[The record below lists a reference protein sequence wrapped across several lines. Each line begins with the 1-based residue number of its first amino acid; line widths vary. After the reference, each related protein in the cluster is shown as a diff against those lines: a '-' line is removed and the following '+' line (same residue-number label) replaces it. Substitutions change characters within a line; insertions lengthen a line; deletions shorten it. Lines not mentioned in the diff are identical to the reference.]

1 MPETFSTEPISNF
14 GGNLHLKPASIFVPQ
29 NEGEVLEILARV
41 RGRKIR
47 TIGRLHSWSE
57 ASQTDDVLIDL
68 RNLNEVRIQ
77 KRNDEPFATVGA
89 GCQIKRLLAELERQ
103 ADLTLPSLGLITE
116 QTIAGATATGTHGS
130 GKNSLSHYVEEVRV
144 ATYDAETGEP
154 VIRVISDGDELR
166 AARCSLGCLGVIVSV
181 GFRPRP
187 QYNIEEHF
195 YKYKNLDDVLT
206 AEDSFPLQQFFLVPW
221 LWKYFAQHRREAPTS
236 RSLRAGL
243 YRAYFFCTFDIAFHL
258 ILLAMTRLFRSRSLI
273 RFFYRFVMP
282 LTVIRGWRVID
293 RSSDQLVMEHEL
305 FRHIEI
311 EVFVTRSRLREALSF
326 VEQLLRHAGGQADA
340 ITAESRDRL
349 ASHELVET
357 VESFQG
363 GYTHHYPICVRSV
376 LPDDTLISMASGGEE
391 SHYAISFIS
400 YARPDERKSF
410 FAFAEVLCHTMSAL
424 FDARPHWGKV
434 CPLTPTEAE
443 RLYPRLSEFRA
454 ICEAVDPDG
463 VFRNDWAE
471 NLLFETEPH
480 K

>member
-1 MPETFSTEPISNF
+1 MPETFSTEPIANF
-14 GGNLHLKPASIFVPQ
+14 GGNLQLNPQSVFIPQ

-57 ASQTDDVLIDL
+57 VPQTDDVLIDV

-77 KRNDEPFATVGA
+77 KRNDEPFATIGA
-89 GCQIKRLLAELERQ
+89 GCQIKRVLSELERQ

-130 GKNSLSHYVEEVRV
+130 GKNSLSHYLEEVRV
-144 ATYDAETGEP
+144 ATYDPETGEP

-181 GFRPRP
+181 GLRPRP
-187 QYNIEEHF
+187 QYNVEEHF
-195 YKYKNLDDVLT
+195 YKYRNIDDVLT
-206 AEDSFPLQQFFLVPW
+206 AEDSFPLQQFFFVPW

-243 YRAYFFCTFDIAFHL
+243 YRAYFFCTFDLAFHL
-258 ILLAMTRLFRSRSLI
+258 VLLMLTRLFRSRSLV
-273 RFFYRFVMP
+273 RFFYRVIMP

-293 RSSDQLVMEHEL
+293 RSSDQLTMEHEL

-311 EVFVTRSRLREALSF
+311 EVFVTKSKLRESLSF
-326 VEQLLRHAGGQADA
+326 VEDLLRLAGGQEDA
-340 ITAESRDRL
+340 ISPASRERLES
-349 ASHELVET
+349 HGLVET
-357 VESFQG
+357 VEPLKG
-363 GYTHHYPICVRSV
+363 TYTHHYPICVRRV

-400 YARPDERKSF
+400 YALPDERESY
-410 FAFAEVLCHTMSAL
+410 FAFAEVLCHTMAAL

-434 CPLTPTEAE
+434 CPLKSTEAE
-443 RLYPRLSEFRA
+443 RLYPRLKEFRS
-454 ICEAVDPDG
+454 ICQATDPEG
-463 VFRNDWAE
+463 VFRNDWVE
-471 NLLFETEPH
+471 QLLFQNEAQ